1 MFMDNGIPLFSHC
14 FTDNNSN
21 PIRVLVTFFVVASG
35 PADSQDTHSRAHYTF
50 INLLIDNIRTTFTI
64 FKDTLLNVLF

>member
-1 MFMDNGIPLFSHC
+1 MFMDNGIPLFPHC

-35 PADSQDTHSRAHYTF
+35 PADSQDTHSRAQYTF

-64 FKDTLLNVLF
+64 FKGTVLNVLF